1 MLLLEDGWDG
11 AGGVEA
17 EVKGGTRPVDADG
30 AEVEDA
36 GGAHHDVQREQDVT
50 VDETE
55 APLSHHLQNKQRYF
69 IIPFFFLY
77 CQSWCFV
84 FPHFNTQMF
93 LVKLQ

>member
-69 IIPFFFLY
+69 IIPFFPFTVSHGASFFPISTLK
-77 CQSWCFV
+77 CF
-84 FPHFNTQMF
+84 
-93 LVKLQ
+93 